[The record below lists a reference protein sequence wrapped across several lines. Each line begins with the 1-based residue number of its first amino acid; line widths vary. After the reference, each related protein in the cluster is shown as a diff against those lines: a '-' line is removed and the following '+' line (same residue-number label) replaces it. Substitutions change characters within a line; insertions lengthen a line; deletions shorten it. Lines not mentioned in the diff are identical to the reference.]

1 MFKSLFSFN
10 SQKVEPAQEEHF
22 TRITEKTENDLL
34 KYIGKDYNTN
44 TINEINRIYYPYVI
58 KKFDPVSY
66 SREIAYANTI
76 RCIVVDNK
84 ILKIGFN

>member
-1 MFKSLFSFN
+1 MIYKKSTIN
-10 SQKVEPAQEEHF
+10 
-22 TRITEKTENDLL
+22 N
-34 KYIGKDYNTN
+34 
-44 TINEINRIYYPYVI
+44 INEINRIYYPYVI